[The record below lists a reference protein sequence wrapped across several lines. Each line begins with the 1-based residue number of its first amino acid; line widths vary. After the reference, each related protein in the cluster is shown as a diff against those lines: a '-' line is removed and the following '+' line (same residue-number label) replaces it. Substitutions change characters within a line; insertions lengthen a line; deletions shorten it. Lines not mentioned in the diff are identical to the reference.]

1 MGSKD
6 MEISTLVQES
16 LDGDLDSFNQIV
28 LEFQDMV
35 YHQAYRVIGEP
46 DAAEDATQEAFISAY
61 HKLHTYRGGSFKSWL
76 LRIVTNACYD
86 ELRRRQ
92 RQPVTPLKP
101 EDDYGEEMDSPSWME
116 DPGEIPEETLQR
128 SELSDA
134 IQHCLDK
141 LDQKFRMIVVLVDI
155 QGLDYASAADVIDR
169 PLGTIKSRL
178 ARARQSLQE
187 CLEGFGELLPVDL
200 RQESE
205 V

>member
-1 MGSKD
+1 MD
-6 MEISTLVQES
+6 LPNLIQQS
-16 LDGDLDSFNQIV
+16 LDGDLDSFNKIV

-46 DAAEDATQEAFISAY
+46 DAAEDATQEAFISAFQ
-61 HKLHTYRGGSFKSWL
+61 KLHTYRGGSFKSWL

-92 RQPVTPLKP
+92 RQPVTALQP
-101 EDDYGEEMDSPSWME
+101 EDDYGEEIESPSWME
-116 DPGEIPEETLQR
+116 DQGEKPEQTIQR

-134 IQHCLDK
+134 IQRCLNELED
-141 LDQKFRMIVVLVDI
+141 KFRTVVVLVDI
-155 QGLDYASAADVIDR
+155 QGLDYASAAEVVDR

-178 ARARQSLQE
+178 ARARQSLQS
-187 CLEGFGELLPVDL
+187 CLEGFSELLPVDL
-200 RQESE
+200 RHESE